1 MDLEKISGAL
11 RNRFGSTMGRI
22 VENLFKKA
30 DKKETGSK
38 EGSRA
43 KKPRAMELPMEKG
56 TKHVFRKAKILP
68 VRVGKFDLLLSDRG
82 LERGTITL
90 ISGGTGTG
98 KTTFCMQSLY
108 YGALKGEKGVYISFE
123 EEPEMI
129 MEHMMKNYGWDF
141 YKLEKKG
148 LVALIKIDP
157 VKAARMVEGTL
168 AKETGKLVIEIP
180 KITLPIKPDRI
191 TTDSLSALSIAFKNE
206 ENYRKYVRELFDML
220 SEFNSVNYVI
230 SETEQNPR
238 VFSRTGV
245 EEFLADG
252 VVVLY
257 NLRIGGKRQSAL
269 EILKIRTGKHVKK
282 MVPYKMGKGGIEV
295 LYEEKMELK

>member
-1 MDLEKISGAL
+1 MDFDKISETL
-11 RNRFGSTMGRI
+11 RKHFSSPGEEIIGI
-22 VENLFKKA
+22 
-30 DKKETGSK
+30 K
-38 EGSRA
+38 EGPKP
-43 KKPRAMELPMEKG
+43 KKPRVRELPKEKIK
-56 TKHVFRKAKILP
+56 KHVFKKAKILP
-68 VRVGKFDLLLSDRG
+68 ALVDKFDLLLSDKG

-90 ISGGTGTG
+90 ISGGAGTG

-108 YGALKGEKGVYISFE
+108 HGALRGEKGVYISFE
-123 EEPEMI
+123 EDPEMI

-157 VKAARMVEGTL
+157 VKAARLVEGTI
-168 AKETGKLVIEIP
+168 AKETGKIAIEIP

-191 TTDSLSALSIAFKNE
+191 AADSLSALSIAFKNE
-206 ENYRKYVRELFDML
+206 ENYRKYVKELFDML
-220 SEFNSVNYVI
+220 SGFNSVNYVL

-257 NLRIGGKRQSAL
+257 NLRVGGKRQNAL
-269 EILKIRTGKHVKK
+269 EILKMRAGKHLKK
-282 MVPYKMGKGGIEV
+282 MVPYKLSKNGIEV
-295 LYEEKMELK
+295 FFDGKVELK